1 MIHEN
6 SLRNEPTRSFRR
18 LCLAM
23 VCEEGFLHNLSHCE
37 TVRKKLR
44 TFARAR
50 QSGNRHGMN
59 TKGHAIRSFLAN
71 AAAPT
76 PPKPLFPHPA
86 SLAN

>member
-1 MIHEN
+1 M
-6 SLRNEPTRSFRR
+6 RSFRR

-23 VCEEGFLHNLSHCE
+23 VCEEGFLDNVSHCE

-44 TFARAR
+44 TFAHAR
-50 QSGNRHGMN
+50 HSGNRHGMN
-59 TKGHAIRSFLAN
+59 TKGHAIRSFLAD